1 MNKLVFRDKL
11 FELQQCP
18 IDINYRVKLV
28 RELLDEY
35 ELLKERATPKKI
47 KRVIV
52 NSYLTL
58 SKCPSCE
65 HSVNYNRQKHCHNC
79 GQELLWDNQQGSDE

>member
-35 ELLKERATPKKI
+35 ELLKERATPKK
-47 KRVIV
+47 VV
-52 NSYLTL
+52 HQYDYLGDYEY
-58 SKCPSCE
+58 SRCPICNNAQNDE
-65 HSVNYNRQKHCHNC
+65 YDFCNC
-79 GQELLWDNQQGSDE
+79 GQALSYHKQKGE